1 MDQATMDEARK
12 LAGMAA
18 GEQGMLFPKGEA
30 EAPGDPQAN
39 PAERPGR
46 TSAERQRIPMS
57 VPVQRLS
64 VPKIPGYHLH
74 WFRGTPD
81 RILRAQQAGYEFVE
95 SHEVQLN
102 STLLGSDSAE
112 SGNMSLGDRVM
123 VAAGSEVTVDNQP
136 VQMVLMKLKEEFW
149 VQDQMLLEDRNEEI
163 AATIRGGKVA
173 AGQAGAENPYD
184 VSQRYTRGTQ
194 NLFSRKPKR

>member
-1 MDQATMDEARK
+1 MDQETLNKARE
-12 LAGMAA
+12 LAGAA
-18 GEQGMLFPKGEA
+18 QGVQFPQGTTQQ
-30 EAPGDPQAN
+30 PGDQGTN

-149 VQDQMLLEDRNEEI
+149 HHDQMLLEDRNEEI
-163 AATIRGGKVA
+163 AETIRGGKVA
-173 AGQAGAENPYD
+173 AGQAGENPYD
-184 VSQRYTRGTQ
+184 VTQRYTRGTQ